1 LAWKIISST
10 ALSHTVDKI
19 SCNIGD
25 SHSFGEP
32 VGGVMVP
39 GSISKSLSESFILV
53 LSAQFKLKWDF
64 SVYI

>member
-1 LAWKIISST
+1 MYVLG
-10 ALSHTVDKI
+10 
-19 SCNIGD
+19 NIGD

-53 LSAQFKLKWDF
+53 LSADISKDGI
-64 SVYI
+64 VIIR